1 MVSVVI
7 PNYNHSQYLVKRID
21 SVLAQSYQSFELI
34 LLDDCST
41 DNSREVI
48 EKYRSH
54 EKVSHIVYNEQNSGS
69 TFKQWQKGLTLAKG
83 NFVWI
88 AESDDWAETDFLSEV
103 MFLFEKDVSL
113 SYIST
118 DSFIVDA
125 VGHKIARGYSHD
137 CFTNKSLVGY
147 RVHKGADFVAN
158 HLFVNCVISNASAV
172 VFKKDLAS
180 DLLQASQQFKLAGD
194 WLFWVKMAQKGNVG
208 IIHKCLNNFRV
219 HQGTVRNTMKAQ
231 LQVQEYY
238 KVLKYIK
245 ENFKLTNQQKS
256 KAFSFNSIDAFRLK
270 REGKLTFSFLLK
282 SYFETVYKVDFG
294 FLFRIFKLYFLDK
307 LYFSVFFL
315 KGIKNKILK
324 CVYNINC

>member
-7 PNYNHSQYLVKRID
+7 PNYNHSQYLAQRID
-21 SVLAQSYQSFELI
+21 SVLTQSYHNFELI
-34 LLDDCST
+34 ILDDCST

-48 EKYRSH
+48 EQYRGH
-54 EKVSHIVYNEQNSGS
+54 EKVSHIVYNDQNSGS
-69 TFKQWQKGLTLAKG
+69 TFKQWQKGITLAKG

-88 AESDDWAETDFLSEV
+88 AESDDWAETDFLREV
-103 MFLFEKDVSL
+103 MSLFEKEASL

-118 DSFIVDA
+118 DSYIVDA
-125 VGHKIARGYSHD
+125 TGQHIAAGYSHE
-137 CFTNKSLVGY
+137 CFTNKSIEGHV
-147 RVHKGADFVAN
+147 VHKGAEFVGN

-238 KVLKYIK
+238 KVLKYIT

-256 KAFSFNSIDAFRLK
+256 KAFCFNSIDVFRLK
-270 REGKLTFSFLLK
+270 REGKLPFSFLMKL
-282 SYFETVYKVDFG
+282 YFTELYKVDFW
-294 FLFRIFKLYFLDK
+294 FLFRMFQLYVLDK
-307 LYFSVFFL
+307 LNVGVFLL
-315 KGIKNKILK
+315 KALGAKVLK
-324 CVYNINC
+324 